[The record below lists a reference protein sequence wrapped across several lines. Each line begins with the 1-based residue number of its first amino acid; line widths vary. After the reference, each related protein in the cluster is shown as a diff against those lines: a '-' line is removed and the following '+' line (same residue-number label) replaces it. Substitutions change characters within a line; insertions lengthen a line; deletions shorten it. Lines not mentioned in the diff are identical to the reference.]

1 MNEMLQRWLSSPVVD
16 DQTKQE
22 LIAVA
27 ENEKEIAD
35 RFGTILS
42 FGTAG
47 LRGVLGAGTNR
58 MNIYVVRHATQG
70 LAKLIRKAGAQAC
83 ARGVVIGHDC
93 RIMAREFAEEAC
105 RVLRANGIKAY
116 LFDEL
121 RPTPEVSFA
130 IRELNCIAG
139 INITASHNPKEYN
152 GYKVYWE
159 DGAQLAPEQADVVY
173 DSICSDDIFDDV
185 KVSSVEEMKEKTVIL
200 GKDFD
205 EKFLDCVLDCVIDPE
220 AIRRQA
226 DMAIIFTPFHGTGY
240 RLVPEALHRAGFKN
254 VTCVPE
260 QMVLSGEF
268 PTVVSPNPEN
278 KEGFAIAMK
287 LADEKN
293 ADFIIGTDPDADRVG
308 VLVRGKDGQFV
319 ALTGNQTGALLLD
332 YVLGARKNTQNLPAN
347 AAAVKSIVS
356 TEMAAVICEKYGVK
370 LFNVLTGFKFIGEK
384 IKEFE
389 ATREHTYVFGF
400 EESYGYL
407 TGTYARDKDAVAAAL
422 LIAEM
427 AAHYRERGMTLA
439 DALNALYEEFGVYFE
454 RTLSVTMRGFD
465 GPARTQALMERLR
478 TVRPDGFGGVGLA
491 EVFDLNDGVMG
502 LPKAN
507 VIYYR
512 LQDGSVIIV
521 RPSGTEPKVK
531 IYVLVRDETR
541 PAAEAKA
548 ELLRSD
554 LYSFAGISEE

>member
-1 MNEMLQRWLSSPVVD
+1 MKEKLEYWLSSPVVD
-16 DQTKQE
+16 EETKAE
-22 LIAVA
+22 LKAVV
-27 ENEKEIAD
+27 AD
-35 RFGTILS
+35 EVEVSRRFGETLT

-47 LRGVLGAGTNR
+47 LRGILGAGTNR
-58 MNIYVVRHATQG
+58 MNIYMVRLATQG
-70 LAKLIRKAGAQAC
+70 IAELIRKTGPEAC
-83 ARGVVIGHDC
+83 ARGVVVGHDC
-93 RIMAREFAEEAC
+93 RIMSREFSWEAC
-105 RVLRANGIKAY
+105 RVLTANGVKAY

-159 DGAQLAPEQADVVY
+159 DGAQLGLEQADAVY
-173 DSICSDDIFDDV
+173 ASICANDIFTDV
-185 KVSSVEEMKEKTVIL
+185 KVASVEETETETVLL

-205 EKFLDCVLDCVIDPE
+205 EKFMEKVLECTVNPDV
-220 AIRRQA
+220 IRRQK
-226 DMAIIFTPFHGTGY
+226 DLAIVYTPFHGTGY
-240 RLVPEALHRAGFKN
+240 RLVPEVLKRAGFEN

-268 PTVVSPNPEN
+268 PTVASPNPEN

-287 LADEKN
+287 LAEEKG

-308 VLVRGKDGQFV
+308 VVVKDKDGEFI

-332 YVLGARKNTQNLPAN
+332 YVLSARKATGNLPVN

-356 TEMAAVICEKYGVK
+356 TEMTTAICEKYGVK
-370 LFNVLTGFKFIGEK
+370 MFNVLTGFKFIGEK

-389 ATREHTYVFGF
+389 ASGAYTYVFGF

-407 TGTYARDKDAVAAAL
+407 TGTYARDKDAVAASL

-427 AAHYRERGMTLA
+427 AAYYREKGMTLA
-439 DALNALYEEFGVYFE
+439 DALTALYEEHGVYFE
-454 RTLSVTMRGFD
+454 KTLSVTMKGLD
-465 GPARTQALMERLR
+465 GPQKTKALMERLV
-478 TVRPDGFGGVGLA
+478 TVRPESFAGIPLK
-491 EVFDLNDGVMG
+491 EVYDLNQGAMG
-502 LPKAN
+502 LPKSN
-507 VIYYR
+507 VVYYT
-512 LQDGSVIIV
+512 LVDGSVVIV

-531 IYVLVRDETR
+531 VYVMVKDQTK
-541 PAAEAKA
+541 PQAEEKV
-548 ELLRSD
+548 ENIRSD
-554 LYSFAGISEE
+554 FYSFAGIEG